1 MIKKLLAITLLL
13 QISACA
19 NLQQEINKFVKQPE
33 VTYQSISVGKVSMQ
47 GIELNPTFKIDNN
60 NSFAIPV
67 DVVSYDFT
75 LNDKKMFAGETQA
88 IGSLA
93 ANNSKDVTL
102 SIDLTQ
108 ETLASFQ
115 QLLVKDKKLDYQVK
129 GSVKAMGLV
138 VPFEKS
144 DTLYVPDISV
154 ADVKVVNASLSDLQL
169 LLSIDVDNQNNFS
182 LPLETLN
189 YSVSTGGQFL
199 FDGALNNQQI
209 SQGKNNIQLP
219 LSIKLDTIF
228 TSVFSILANPEL
240 PLHIEINSPLFN
252 KSFDQS
258 MNLTSFFN

>member
-1 MIKKLLAITLLL
+1 MIKKILAITLLL

-33 VTYQSISVGKVSMQ
+33 VTYQSISVGKVSME

-75 LNDKKMFAGETQA
+75 LNNKKLLAGETQA
-88 IGSLA
+88 IGSLV

-108 ETLASFQ
+108 ESIVSLQ
-115 QLLVKDKKLDYQVK
+115 QLLFKDKKLDYQVK

-144 DTLYVPDISV
+144 DTLYVPDISI
-154 ADVKVVNASLSDLQL
+154 ADVKIINASLSNLEL
-169 LLSIDVDNQNNFS
+169 LLSIDVNNQNSFA
-182 LPLETLN
+182 LPLEALN
-189 YSVSTGGQFL
+189 YSVSTGSQFL
-199 FDGALNNQQI
+199 FEGALNNQQI

-219 LSIKLDTIF
+219 LSIKLDAIF
-228 TSVFSILANPEL
+228 TSVFAILANPEL
-240 PLHIEINSPLFN
+240 PLHFEINSPLFSH
-252 KSFDQS
+252 SFDQS
-258 MNLTSFFN
+258 MNLTSFF